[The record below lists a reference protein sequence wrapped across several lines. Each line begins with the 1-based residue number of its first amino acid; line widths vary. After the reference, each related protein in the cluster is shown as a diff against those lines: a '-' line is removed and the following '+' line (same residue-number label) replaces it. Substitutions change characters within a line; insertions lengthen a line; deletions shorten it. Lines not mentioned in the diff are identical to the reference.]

1 MAKRGFVLLFAVAFA
16 QAHLYGQ
23 ALSFPWSG
31 LGHDPQHTALSSVPA
46 QPLNR
51 IRWQTPVDLQPQYSG
66 SSLLVHYGSPLVTAA
81 NTVII
86 AVKTGA
92 SDGFKVEARS
102 GADGSLKYSLA
113 SDYTTPPH
121 NWLPSF
127 GPVVSARNRLYY
139 AGAGGTVYYRDQPD
153 SNSGPSG
160 QIAFYGNANYA
171 SNPSAFN
178 STVKISTPI
187 TSDRTGNIFFGYR
200 VVGPNPLNLQSGFAK
215 IAYNGVG
222 TFITAFA
229 AAGGDASITR
239 VAMNCSPAL
248 SNDHRILYFGV
259 AGGSGFGTGYLVSV
273 DSRTMTPVARIRVK
287 DPNTLGNGIIA
298 EDGSSSPTVG
308 PDGDVYYGILENP
321 FPSHHGRGWLLHFNG
336 ALTQTKLPASFG
348 WDITPSIVPSNL
360 VSNYSGPS
368 SYLLLT
374 KYNNYAGAGGNSIN
388 HVAVLDP
395 GVAMTDAYSS
405 VQVMKEVFT
414 VAGPTPDAEYAA
426 SFPGAVREWCI
437 NTTAIDPFTKAAFAN
452 SEDGRLYRLDFA
464 ARAITQSIKLTSG
477 IGEAYTPTVIGVDG
491 TVYAINNAI
500 LFAVGQ

>member
-1 MAKRGFVLLFAVAFA
+1 MTKQGLLLLCAAASVP
-16 QAHLYGQ
+16 QYLPGQ

-31 LGHDPQHTALSSVPA
+31 YGHDSQHTALSSVPA

-66 SSLLVHYGSPLVTAA
+66 TSLLVHYGAPLVTAA

-86 AVKTGA
+86 PVKTGA
-92 SDGFKVEARS
+92 TNGFKVEARS
-102 GADGSLKYSLA
+102 GADGSLKYSLT
-113 SDYTTPPH
+113 SDYTLPPH
-121 NWLPSF
+121 NWMPSF

-153 SNSGPSG
+153 SSTGPTG

-171 SNPSAFN
+171 SNPAVYDSMI
-178 STVKISTPI
+178 KISTPI

-200 VVGPNPLNLQSGFAK
+200 VLGANPLNLQSGVAK

-222 TFITAFA
+222 TFVTALA
-229 AAGGDASITR
+229 AAGGDASITK
-239 VAMNCSPAL
+239 VAMNCAPAL

-259 AGGSGFGTGYLVSV
+259 SSTGSFGVGYLAAV
-273 DSRTMTPVARIRVK
+273 DSRTMAPIARVRLK
-287 DPNTLGNGIIA
+287 DPRATNDAFLSEN
-298 EDGSSSPTVG
+298 GSSSPTVG
-308 PDGDVYYGILENP
+308 PDGDVFYGVLENP
-321 FPSHHGRGWLLHFNG
+321 FPQHHARGWLLHFNG
-336 ALTQTKLPASFG
+336 ALTQTKIPASFG
-348 WDITPSIVPSNL
+348 WDITPSIVPSTL
-360 VSNYSGPS
+360 VANYSGPS
-368 SYLLLT
+368 AYLILT
-374 KYNNYAGAGGNSIN
+374 KYNNYAGAGGDGVNK
-388 HVAVLDP
+388 VAVLDP

-405 VQVMKEVFT
+405 VQVMNEVFT
-414 VAGPTPDAEYAA
+414 LAGPTPDSQYVAN
-426 SFPGAVREWCI
+426 FPGAVREWCI

-452 SEDGRLYRLDFA
+452 NEDGRLYRIDFA
-464 ARAITQSIKLTSG
+464 ARAITESITLTLG